1 MTSYNADFN
10 PGLKKSNAGLVIF
23 LSLFMAVFLSTAAQA
38 ATTMKHTA
46 PDYFV
51 PDQRI
56 RMEAR
61 VEDPLGIKL
70 VRCYFKAAGEA
81 DLVFVPMTMAGKN
94 EYAGT
99 LPAPA
104 AGTSQI
110 EYLFLAVNSSN
121 VVVRTQNFRVYKDA
135 AKKVPDWQEVPK
147 QGDIKVSMELGKPPK
162 ELRGFSDNL
171 TIDMVESGARFGVVA
186 MLYHAAADSSSKS
199 AVAAAGSSTGATSG
213 GTVAAGS
220 AGWSTATIVGVGV
233 GAAVVVG
240 GGIAAA
246 SGGGGGGGGGEAEE
260 LTATTIL
267 GNWRFSGERR
277 DGVRRTG
284 TANFNANGTHAYT
297 IEDADGQSD
306 GSGFGEWSLDGS
318 TLFMSFEASST
329 WIGTVSGNSKEF
341 TLDTSSGSNHGTYTF
356 KIFPL
361 P

>member
-10 PGLKKSNAGLVIF
+10 PGLKKSKAGLVIF
-23 LSLFMAVFLSTAAQA
+23 LSLFLAVFLSTTAQA

-56 RMEAR
+56 RMEAQ
-61 VEDPLGIKL
+61 VEDPQGVKL

-81 DLVFVPMTMAGKN
+81 DLVFVPMSMTGKN
-94 EYAGT
+94 EYAGI
-99 LPAPA
+99 LPAPS

-121 VVVRTQNFRVYKDA
+121 VVVRSQNFRVYKNA
-135 AKKVPDWQEVPK
+135 TKEIPDWQEVPK
-147 QGDIKVSMELGKPPK
+147 QGEIKVSMELGKPPK
-162 ELRGFSDNL
+162 ELRGFSDNV
-171 TIDMVESGARFGVVA
+171 TIDMAESGARFGVVA
-186 MLYHAAADSSSKS
+186 LLYHAAADSSSKS

-220 AGWSTATIVGVGV
+220 AGWSTTTIVGVGV

-267 GNWRFSGERR
+267 GDWKFSGERR
-277 DGVRRTG
+277 DGVRRSG
-284 TANFNANGTHAYT
+284 TTTVNDDGTHEYT
-297 IEDADGQSD
+297 VKDADGQSD
-306 GSGFGEWSLDGS
+306 GSGTGTWTLSGTSLTMTFPGTIS
-318 TLFMSFEASST
+318 TLS
-329 WIGTVSGNSKEF
+329 GTTSGNSRKF
-341 TLDTSSGSNHGTYTF
+341 TLDTTLGSNHGVYNFTR
-356 KIFPL
+356 
-361 P
+361 